1 MVIEKNKNEIV
12 IRVPN
17 NFETEYLQK
26 LLDYL
31 SYKSTIA
38 KSNAS
43 DHDIKLLSDEI
54 KNDWWQANRA
64 NYIK

>member
-1 MVIEKNKNEIV
+1 MVIEKNQNEIV

-31 SYKSTIA
+31 SYKDTIA
-38 KSNAS
+38 KSNAT
-43 DHDIKLLSDEI
+43 DQDINQLSEEI
-54 KNDWWQANRA
+54 KGDWWQANKA
-64 NYIK
+64 NFIK

>member
-1 MVIEKNKNEIV
+1 MVIEKNQNKIV

-38 KSNAS
+38 KSKAT
-43 DHDIKLLSDEI
+43 DQEITQLSDEI
-54 KNDWWQANRA
+54 KSNWWQANRP